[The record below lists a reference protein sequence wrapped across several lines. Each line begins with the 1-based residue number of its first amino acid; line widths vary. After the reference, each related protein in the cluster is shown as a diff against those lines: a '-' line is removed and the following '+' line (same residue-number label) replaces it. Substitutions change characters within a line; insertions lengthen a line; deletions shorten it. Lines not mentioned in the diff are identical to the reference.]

1 MVCELRLC
9 LPTPGNVEME
19 GCPRADRQR
28 GQGSTEESEGLSM
41 V

>member
-1 MVCELRLC
+1 MAFGLRLC
-9 LPTPGNVEME
+9 LPIPGNVEME

-28 GQGSTEESEGLSM
+28 GQGSTEESEGFSM